1 MKSILPFY
9 SKNLYPNVNKRKIN
23 KQYYNEKYNGYN
35 GQCDKGM
42 MWGSLYITSKFSN
55 FSILSMYY
63 LCGKKYYF

>member
-23 KQYYNEKYNGYN
+23 KQYCNEKYNGYN
-35 GQCDKGM
+35 GQCDKRM
-42 MWGSLYITSKFSN
+42 MWGSLYFISKFSN

-63 LCGKKYYF
+63 LCRKKYYF